1 MEMEFGELTPPQ
13 TPLPASVKNVPSVST
28 QPEVTTPPDTPLP
41 TPTVKVCPTRFDFEN
56 VPSTSTSSQESA
68 VPGPKDHIIEMLKKR
83 IAELEQKER
92 DQSLYVQTLKKC
104 FHQDSIDKGTGIKQR
119 VNWSNETIEE
129 SLEDRHMFG
138 STGYEHFRG
147 KFPGMFPSRTC
158 QNQNLKKNMKV
169 PFGIIEDSFKL
180 LELTAKKKHSKQKYI
195 TLIMDEIAIKE
206 CVEYD
211 PSLKC
216 LTGAITMPLGS
227 DATID
232 DGKTDLTLLVSH

>member
-1 MEMEFGELTPPQ
+1 MPPIDEEFSPPQ
-13 TPLPASVKNVPSVST
+13 KPVPAPVKVFPSVST
-28 QPEVTTPPDTPLP
+28 QPDVMTPPDTPLP
-41 TPTVKVCPTRFDFEN
+41 TPTVKDGPTRFEFEN
-56 VPSTSTSSQESA
+56 VPSTSNSSQESA

-104 FHQDSIDKGTGIKQR
+104 FHQDSIDKGTGLKQR

-147 KFPGMFPSRTC
+147 KFPGMYPSRTC

-180 LELTAKKKHSKQKYI
+180 LELTAKKKSSKQKYI

-232 DGKTDLTLLVSH
+232 DGKNIHYFFS

>member
-1 MEMEFGELTPPQ
+1 M
-13 TPLPASVKNVPSVST
+13 
-28 QPEVTTPPDTPLP
+28 TPPDTPLP
-41 TPTVKVCPTRFDFEN
+41 TPTVKDGPTRFEFEN
-56 VPSTSTSSQESA
+56 VPSTSNSSQESA

-129 SLEDRHMFG
+129 SIEDRHMFG

-180 LELTAKKKHSKQKYI
+180 LELTAKKKHSKQKFI

-232 DGKTDLTLLVSH
+232 DGKNIHNFLLLRQRFRSQLI